1 MAVTI
6 ILSLTAI
13 LITVAVCFAY
23 IIVRIA
29 ENDSERASAAAR
41 DARNEVERLT
51 GRLDAVQHDNAA
63 LRSENEAFRKSDSD
77 LKQCVTNLK
86 KQLRELR
93 NQ

>member
-1 MAVTI
+1 MGTI
-6 ILSLTAI
+6 LILSLTAI

-23 IIVRIA
+23 IMVRIA

-41 DARNEVERLT
+41 DARSEVERLT
-51 GRLDAVQHDNAA
+51 TRLNAVQNDNAA